1 VVQVAAAEEE
11 QLVVQMVLHLEDKVD
26 LVQVEEVE
34 ETVVLEHNLDLVE
47 EHLGEAMEHL
57 HHLVAQEAVAEVAE
71 LYQEIQEQ
79 VEE

>member
-57 HHLVAQEAVAEVAE
+57 HHLVAQAEAAVVVE

>member
-1 VVQVAAAEEE
+1 
-11 QLVVQMVLHLEDKVD
+11 
-26 LVQVEEVE
+26 VEEVE

-57 HHLVAQEAVAEVAE
+57 HHLVAQEEAAEVAE